1 MQSMKAAL
9 LVALAGGAQAF
20 LATTAGALFAPASF
34 MPMRIGLMP
43 STRSPLLRAHG
54 ASLRRAEA
62 GFRRLTMA
70 GEHVSNVAVVLLA
83 GGVGSRMK
91 AGKPKQFLELEG
103 KTILRTS
110 LDVFLGIEGVA
121 SVSVVLAEEYR
132 DQLADVAA
140 KDSRES
146 ALQIRGAARV

>member
-1 MQSMKAAL
+1 
-9 LVALAGGAQAF
+9 
-20 LATTAGALFAPASF
+20 
-34 MPMRIGLMP
+34 
-43 STRSPLLRAHG
+43 
-54 ASLRRAEA
+54 
-62 GFRRLTMA
+62 MA
-70 GEHVSNVAVVLLA
+70 GEHVANVAVVLLA

-140 KDSRES
+140 KDPRES
-146 ALQIRGAARV
+146 ATPTCGAPRACLPRQPRLCRLQRESVVALSLPPWARVVRERRVTCRVMPSLVTYPAADN